1 MPGGMPGWQLAG
13 RPPPATPS
21 FAARSRRWQ
30 QCPLASPAAASP
42 APSPACLRPSR
53 PAPQVLAELL
63 QSLDDEQGTN
73 PNALYAARRHVL
85 AGTVLADGAVKAIK
99 AHRQSTFKCAA
110 SAVGTGA
117 ASPADAS
124 PAATRPP
131 AARGSQD
138 QAGNGAPMA
147 SGGRGPPSS
156 ADSEEAA
163 EGNLTRVLTLKDLAD
178 TPLGALG
185 SRKAFSSGGTGELA
199 RGDSVLALGVEAHVM
214 GGEPGGGAGASAP
227 RSRLG
232 VACRAVMVPAGWGW
246 PWCERQIG
254 GSWAF
259 TRLACSPP
267 HLLRLPHSAATRCH
281 LHPPTPHLA
290 RPPEQSTACM
300 RAAARTRW
308 RVPGSACPSWPSTA
322 RR

>member
-1 MPGGMPGWQLAG
+1 MCVLHCATPGWQPGGMPGGMPGWQLAG

-42 APSPACLRPSR
+42 APSPARLRPSR

-163 EGNLTRVLTLKDLAD
+163 EGNLTRVPTLKDLAD

-185 SRKAFSSGGTGELA
+185 SRKASSNGGTGELA

-214 GGEPGGGAGASAP
+214 GGEPGGGPAPQRRGRGWAWRAGPSWCQLAGAGHGASG
-227 RSRLG
+227 RSG
-232 VACRAVMVPAGWGW
+232 EAGHSHASPA
-246 PWCERQIG
+246 
-254 GSWAF
+254 
-259 TRLACSPP
+259 
-267 HLLRLPHSAATRCH
+267 LR
-281 LHPPTPHLA
+281 
-290 RPPEQSTACM
+290 
-300 RAAARTRW
+300 RT
-308 RVPGSACPSWPSTA
+308 C
-322 RR
+322 